1 MKDSIILFLT
11 CPYARV
17 DLLKTVRDLN
27 KQVDDGGG
35 RKLLVRIL
43 LESSREQLVYSVP
56 SA

>member
-11 CPYARV
+11 CPYASV